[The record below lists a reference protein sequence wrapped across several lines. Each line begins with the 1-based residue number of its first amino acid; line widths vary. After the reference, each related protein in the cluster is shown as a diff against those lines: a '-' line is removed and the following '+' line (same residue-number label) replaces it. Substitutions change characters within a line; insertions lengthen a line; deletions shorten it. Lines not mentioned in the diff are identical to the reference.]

1 MKKNE
6 AIYDF
11 SDGDLILVAIS
22 GRIHRR
28 RPTVAVW
35 KFLKRIHSKSTLQ
48 ENELVALN
56 RWIMGKDEEM
66 DFENVTSTKERT
78 ITMADPLVQAIRSLK
93 RQLTD
98 KA

>member
-11 SDGDLILVAIS
+11 SDGNIVLVAIS
-22 GRIHRR
+22 GRIHHR

-35 KFLKRIHSKSTLQ
+35 KFLRKVYSKGNLQ

-66 DFENVTSTKERT
+66 DFENITSTQSRVIIMTSE
-78 ITMADPLVQAIRSLK
+78 LVKAILSRKSIC
-93 RQLTD
+93 
-98 KA
+98 

>member
-11 SDGDLILVAIS
+11 RDGDLILVAVS
-22 GRIHRR
+22 GAIHHR

-35 KFLKRIHSKSTLQ
+35 KFLKRIYCNGTLQ

-56 RWIMGKDEEM
+56 RWIMDKDEEM

-78 ITMADPLVQAIRSLK
+78 ITMTDPLVQAILSRKSSC
-93 RQLTD
+93 
-98 KA
+98 

>member
-35 KFLKRIHSKSTLQ
+35 KFLKRIHHFKGNLQ

-66 DFENVTSTKERT
+66 DFENITSTKERT
-78 ITMADPLVQAIRSLK
+78 ITMADPLVQAILSRKSSC
-93 RQLTD
+93 
-98 KA
+98 